1 MSAAQRAPVPCPRC
15 GQPAPAGLSP
25 GAAVTHGT
33 VAATLERRP
42 TLRCAAGHRA
52 PDPAT
57 DLDLVLRACAEQVA
71 TAAGGR
77 LRAERCGRCRAPLR
91 MPVRRTTRTVSVAD
105 ASPLGVLTLHL
116 DIPATR
122 CPDCGLD
129 QVPARSR
136 DDVAAAVRQAL
147 LAEPTPS

>member
-1 MSAAQRAPVPCPRC
+1 MTQGTIAA
-15 GQPAPAGLSP
+15 S
-25 GAAVTHGT
+25 
-33 VAATLERRP
+33 LERRP

-57 DLDLVLRACAEQVA
+57 DVGVVLSACAEQVP
-71 TAAGGR
+71 TALGGR
-77 LRAERCGRCRAPLR
+77 LRAERCRRCRAPLR

-136 DDVAAAVRQAL
+136 DEVAAAARQAL
-147 LAEPTPS
+147 VAEPTPD